1 MTMKV
6 EGFTNI
12 GVNDCYISDMQ
23 VWLQG
28 SDFDV
33 DKVTL
38 MGLSFTRS
46 GQLKTWSKYIRY

>member
-1 MTMKV
+1 MKV